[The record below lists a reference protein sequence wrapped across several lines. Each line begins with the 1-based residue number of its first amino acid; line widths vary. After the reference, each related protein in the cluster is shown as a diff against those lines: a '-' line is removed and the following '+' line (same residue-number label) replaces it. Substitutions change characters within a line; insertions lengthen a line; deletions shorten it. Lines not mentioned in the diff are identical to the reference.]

1 MKIESA
7 STAAFD
13 PVRLENTGVG
23 SMAISQRSTRQGNA
37 VESSSQKGV
46 QKKTRSTEEISKDLD
61 AINRQL
67 NEANSS
73 LQFSVDDKS
82 QELVVRIVDRDSGKV
97 IRQIPPESIVRLR
110 ESMKAMAG
118 LLIEKKV

>member
-13 PVRLENTGVG
+13 PVRLEKTGVG
-23 SMAISQRSTRQGNA
+23 AVAISQAATRRGNA
-37 VESSSQKGV
+37 VELSPQKDL
-46 QKKTRSTEEISKDLD
+46 QKKTRSTEDIKKDLD
-61 AINRQL
+61 AVNKKL
-67 NEANSS
+67 DEANSS

-110 ESMKAMAG
+110 ESMKEMAG